1 MATNEVSLPLTCE
14 VRGKVW
20 NLFTFQ
26 YTTPDGEFCGYL
38 HAISAEHAVALL
50 EDLKATAELKGQM
63 IEAGI

>member
-1 MATNEVSLPLTCE
+1 MTKNVELPITCT
-14 VRGKVW
+14 VNGRIW

-26 YTTPDGEFCGYL
+26 YKTPDGEFCGYL
-38 HAISAEHAVALL
+38 HAISMEHAAALL